1 MSYAPLGDGR
11 TSPHVGSIEM
21 TTKNAEQG
29 SYSYASPQGPPYN
42 ANVRYNDPKAYLPP
56 GKATIDNWPVKSQ
69 QVAALTPLRGAILA
83 FDIVL
88 ASSPLLF
95 VGTRPSTDTYCTY

>member
-1 MSYAPLGDGR
+1 MSYAPLGGGR
-11 TSPHVGSIEM
+11 TSPHVENIEM
-21 TTKNAEQG
+21 TTKNAGQG
-29 SYSYASPQGPPYN
+29 SYSYAPPQGPPYD
-42 ANVRYNDPKAYLPP
+42 ADVKHNDPKAYFPP
-56 GKATIDNWPVKSQ
+56 GKATIDNWPYKSQ

-95 VGTRPSTDTYCTY
+95 VGTRPSTDTYCAY